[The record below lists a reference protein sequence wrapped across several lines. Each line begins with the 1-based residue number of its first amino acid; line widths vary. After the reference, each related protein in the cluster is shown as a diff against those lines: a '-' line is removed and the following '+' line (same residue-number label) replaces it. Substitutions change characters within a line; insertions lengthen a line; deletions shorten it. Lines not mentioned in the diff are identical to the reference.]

1 MFITFEGIEGCGKS
15 SVLRAVAHRLSESKR
30 QTVTTREPGGSALG
44 ELVREMFLNRSV
56 SVEPLAEAFLA
67 NASRAQLVETVIRPA
82 LAERAIVLCDRYTDS
97 TIAYQGYGRGLD
109 PEMLVEMCTIATGG
123 LTPDFTLLLDV
134 PVEVSHRRVQMRFD
148 KTGGEIDRMEGES
161 AVFHARVRAGYLKLA
176 ERFPRFILL
185 NGCEPPENLFER
197 AMHEVTLRTPIA

>member
-15 SVLRAVAHRLSESKR
+15 TVLRAVAHGLSASKH
-30 QTVTTREPGGSALG
+30 QTVTIREPGGSAVG
-44 ELVREMFLNRSV
+44 EVIRELFLNRSV
-56 SVEPLAEAFLA
+56 PIEPLAEAFLA

-82 LAERAIVLCDRYTDS
+82 LADRAIVLCDRYIDS

-109 PEMLVEMCTIATGG
+109 PEMVLKMCTIATGG
-123 LTPDFTLLLDV
+123 LTPDLTLLLDV
-134 PVEVSHRRVQMRFD
+134 PIEISRRRVQMRSRE
-148 KTGGEIDRMEGES
+148 TGGEADRMEGQS

-185 NGCEPPENLFER
+185 DGCMPPERLFER
-197 AMHEVTLRTPIA
+197 AMQEITVRTPVA